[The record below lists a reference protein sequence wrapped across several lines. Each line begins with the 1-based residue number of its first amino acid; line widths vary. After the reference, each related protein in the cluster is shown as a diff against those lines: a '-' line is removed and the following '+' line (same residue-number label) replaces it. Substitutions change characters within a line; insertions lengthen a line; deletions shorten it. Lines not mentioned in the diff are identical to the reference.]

1 MRPPPLRL
9 SLLVWGLAV
18 AFYLSGFFQRVA
30 PASLADL
37 LMRDFALSAA
47 ALGNLSALYYYTYAA
62 VQLPTGVL
70 VSRLGPTRLLLAGCL
85 LAGSGAL
92 LFGLA
97 QQAALAGLGRAL
109 IGAAHGVAWVSMLAL
124 VTHWFPPQRFGT
136 VSGVSLMVGTV
147 GAVLA
152 GPPLR
157 WLADE
162 WGWRATLAGTGAVGL
177 LLALLIWALVR
188 DDPRERGHA
197 SFATAAADQ
206 PTVPLGQALRE
217 LFSSR
222 NVWLLAGVNSGVCG
236 AFLAFTGLWGV
247 PFFVQ
252 VHGLDAKAAS
262 LITTAMLVVFACG
275 APIFGALSDRWR
287 NRKRPFAAGAVLVA
301 AGFGVVAA
309 APQAPLALLVPLLL
323 IGGLGAG
330 SMVLSF
336 AYVKESVAP
345 TLQGAASG
353 VVNAGAMVGT
363 LVQMPAIGLILDAHW
378 DGHMVAGVRQYGVA
392 AFQMGLAF
400 LALWTVAAL
409 LLVLA
414 TRERPH
420 RSPGPG
426 PASAA

>member
-18 AFYLSGFFQRVA
+18 AFYLFGFFQRVA

-109 IGAAHGVAWVSMLAL
+109 IGAAHGMAWVSMLAL

-222 NVWLLAGVNSGVCG
+222 NVWLLAGSS
-236 AFLAFTGLWGV
+236 
-247 PFFVQ
+247 P
-252 VHGLDAKAAS
+252 S
-262 LITTAMLVVFACG
+262 PACG
-275 APIFGALSDRWR
+275 ACPSSCRCMGSMR
-287 NRKRPFAAGAVLVA
+287 RPPRSSRPRCWWCLPAARRSSARCRTAGA
-301 AGFGVVAA
+301 
-309 APQAPLALLVPLLL
+309 
-323 IGGLGAG
+323 
-330 SMVLSF
+330 
-336 AYVKESVAP
+336 
-345 TLQGAASG
+345 TASG
-353 VVNAGAMVGT
+353 RLRQGRCWWR
-363 LVQMPAIGLILDAHW
+363 PASAW
-378 DGHMVAGVRQYGVA
+378 S
-392 AFQMGLAF
+392 
-400 LALWTVAAL
+400 
-409 LLVLA
+409 
-414 TRERPH
+414 RPH
-420 RSPGPG
+420 RRRRWRCWCRCC
-426 PASAA
+426 